1 MICSAERIEQ
11 PYSGQYVERI
21 YDIKS
26 PWNSREWTWIKFED
40 ENGEWCGEFRGKYR
54 GVSVSKKLGIVVV
67 LTSDY
72 MYTLDINTADLIEYD
87 SQSDF
92 VDITTS
98 PNGDIFLT
106 DGYSIEIVVKDND
119 EKIETTVVDYMP
131 VNPDN
136 LRFEEWNNNILKIS
150 CCEFYHWENELELY
164 LDCETL
170 EWIRNTSN
178 EQQNRKESSKCY
190 WIYISLSI
198 ICMILLFYNIIRTD
212 SWTGDMPFSEFT
224 NKEWILFWIFMIE
237 EVILGVLMFIFALLG
252 GKSMKKNEK
261 QERYLNDLLLRGMVD
276 IRKLA
281 GVANAKK
288 LPNGEFGFCLIC
300 LNGSTMNLYDTNFK
314 QEVGELLYSV
324 DLKKVTN
331 LKTSSFV
338 FNSYIKFTYEGFNYK
353 LVDCAYKELYS
364 AIENEAL

>member
-1 MICSAERIEQ
+1 MIYSAEHIEQ
-11 PYSGQYVERI
+11 PRSGKYMEKI
-21 YDIKS
+21 YDITS
-26 PWNSREWTWIKFED
+26 PWNSRYWTWIKFVD
-40 ENGEWCGEFRGKYR
+40 EEGEWCGEFRGEYR
-54 GVSVSKKLGIVVV
+54 GVSVSRKLRIVVV
-67 LTSDY
+67 LTTDY
-72 MYTLDINTADLIEYD
+72 LFVLDIYTAETIEYD
-87 SQSDF
+87 SQPEY

-98 PNGDIFLT
+98 PNEDIFLT
-106 DGYSIEIVVKDND
+106 DGYSIERVIRGDAGKIKTTAVKY
-119 EKIETTVVDYMP
+119 IP

-136 LRFEEWNNNILKIS
+136 LKFEEWNNNILKIS
-150 CCEFYHWENELELY
+150 CCEFDKWENEVELY

-170 EWIRNTSN
+170 KWIGNMNN
-178 EQQNRKESSKCY
+178 EKLKRKESSKRY

-224 NKEWILFWIFMIE
+224 NKEWNLFWIFMIE
-237 EVILGVLMFIFALLG
+237 EAILGVLMFVFALLG

-261 QERYLNDLLLRGMVD
+261 QEKFLDGLLIRDIVD
-276 IRKLA
+276 VRKLA

-288 LPNGEFGFCLIC
+288 LPNGELGFCLMC
-300 LNGSTMNLYDTNFK
+300 LKDSTLNLYDTNFK

-331 LKTSSFV
+331 LKTSSFL
-338 FNSYIKFTYEGFNYK
+338 FNSYIKFTYEGFDYK

-364 AIENEAL
+364 AIEKETL